1 MINAHDAVACARG
14 FLGTPYAETD
24 CIRLIVR
31 VIRKCPGGDPSY
43 RCEGTNWLWRSIA
56 NSSRYRHLT
65 WRQEGIGGAKA
76 GMLAFKKRGEDV
88 HHVGLVTGEGTVI
101 HASSVYG
108 KVVETALDGSWH
120 LLAQHRD
127 IEPSPSPLATPLP
140 TGEAGESAQEPGDA
154 HASYDDSGARFT
166 SLVREEDGAAI
177 LLAGRWR
184 IAKD

>member
-43 RCEGTNWLWRSIA
+43 RCEGTNWLWRSTQ

-65 WRQEGIGGAKA
+65 WRQEGIGGAQA
-76 GMLAFKKRGEDV
+76 GMLAFKRDGDDV

-101 HASSVYG
+101 HSSSVHG
-108 KVVETALDGSWH
+108 KVVETPLDGSWH
-120 LLAQHRD
+120 LLSRHRD
-127 IEPSPSPLATPLP
+127 IAAAETSA
-140 TGEAGESAQEPGDA
+140 AQEPGGTRTA
-154 HASYDDSGARFT
+154 YDESGAQAFT

-184 IAKD
+184 IAQD